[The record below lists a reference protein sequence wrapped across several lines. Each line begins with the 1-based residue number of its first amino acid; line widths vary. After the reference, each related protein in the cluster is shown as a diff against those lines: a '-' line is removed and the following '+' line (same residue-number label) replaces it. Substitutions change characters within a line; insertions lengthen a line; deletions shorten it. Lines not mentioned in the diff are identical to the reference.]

1 MCAGTWKG
9 TQKEGEMP
17 NRYLRP
23 AITDSDRWNAV
34 GWEAQSLWTRLLTR
48 VDDQGRMDG
57 RPAVIVGLCYSVWNC
72 LHADGAQT
80 ADNVR
85 TLCGAL
91 RAARLIDLYETR
103 DGTQVLQLLQW
114 QERVRKPSKWPA
126 DGAQPAAD
134 FAEPAADGAPP
145 AADFA
150 EPAADGAPPAA
161 DFAEPAA
168 DGAPTAR
175 HPRPTL
181 RSPPPTARHPR
192 PPTSTSTPT
201 PREGSVKHSPSPPPI
216 SEEGPKPKQGKP
228 EFQRGMVNRPTP
240 EACSLYAAKI
250 GLPESEVSK
259 FLDYHE
265 ARGWTVGRGPMR
277 SWQAALRTW
286 RRHWEEWRGRA
297 GAFVAMNIKR
307 PDPML
312 ADIDRDLLEIE
323 RL

>member
-103 DGTQVLQLLQW
+103 DGSQVLQLLQW
-114 QERVRKPSKWPA
+114 QERVRKQSKWPA
-126 DGAQPAAD
+126 DGAQPAD
-134 FAEPAADGAPP
+134 IRPADGAQP
-145 AADFA
+145 ADI
-150 EPAADGAPPAA
+150 
-161 DFAEPAA
+161 
-168 DGAPTAR
+168 
-175 HPRPTL
+175 
-181 RSPPPTARHPR
+181 PR
-192 PPTSTSTPT
+192 PPTSTSTSTPT

-228 EFQRGMVNRPTP
+228 EFQRGLVNRPSP

-250 GLPESEVSK
+250 GLPESECEK
-259 FLDYHE
+259 FIDYH
-265 ARGWTVGRGPMR
+265 ASRGWVVGKVPMR